1 MNSWRSNIFAWAEL
15 TPKHPVADFDLFV
28 IGGGSGGVACARRA
42 ASHGARVAL
51 VEESRMGGTCVHRGC
66 IPKKFLVYASHFKH
80 DFEDAAGYGWS
91 VGENRFDWPN
101 MVAAKNTEL
110 VRLEGIYRRLLKDS
124 GVTAIDGRGA
134 LLDANSVAIGGEQYS
149 ADTILIATGG
159 WPTLPDLP
167 GIELAITSNEAFD
180 LPQLPKRIVII
191 GGGYIACEFACIF
204 NGLGAETLQ
213 LYRSDMI
220 LRGFDMDVREICC
233 DEMRKCGGDVH
244 LNSNPVKIE
253 KTAVGI
259 ALTTS
264 QGDVLEA
271 DQVMF
276 ATGRAPNTAAIGLQK
291 AGVEVD
297 QKGAVT
303 VDSGSKSN
311 VANIYAVGDCTD
323 RVNLTPVAIHEGRCL
338 AETLYNNNP
347 QIPDHRN
354 IPTAVFTQ
362 PEIGTVGM
370 SEEDARAQCAAGDI
384 YKTRFRPLKHT
395 LTGRDETVFMKLVV
409 DRADA
414 RVVGCH
420 MIGTAAGELSQLLG
434 VAIKAGATK
443 AQFDETVA
451 VHPTSAEEFVTMYTP
466 TTA

>member
-1 MNSWRSNIFAWAEL
+1 M
-15 TPKHPVADFDLFV
+15 ADFDLFV

-42 ASHGARVAL
+42 ASHGARVGL

-66 IPKKFLVYASHFKH
+66 IPKKFLVYASHFRH

-91 VGENRFDWPN
+91 VGESSFDWSAI
-101 MVAAKNTEL
+101 VAAKSTEL
-110 VRLEGIYRRLLKDS
+110 DRLEGIYRRLLKES
-124 GVTAIDGRGA
+124 GVTSFGGRGT
-134 LLDANSVAIGGEQYS
+134 LLDANTVAIGADRYS
-149 ADTILIATGG
+149 ADTVLIATGG
-159 WPTLPDLP
+159 WPSLPDLP
-167 GIELAITSNEAFD
+167 GIDLAITSNEAFD
-180 LPQLPKRIVII
+180 LPQLPKRIVIV
-191 GGGYIACEFACIF
+191 GGGYIASEFACIF
-204 NGLGAETLQ
+204 NGLGAKIVQ

-233 DEMRKCGGDVH
+233 DEMQKTGVDVR
-244 LNSNPVKIE
+244 LNTNAVRLE
-253 KTAVGI
+253 KTAGGI

-264 QGDVLEA
+264 HGDILEV

-276 ATGRAPNTAAIGLQK
+276 ATGRAPNTSGIGLDTV
-291 AGVEVD
+291 GVAFNHN
-297 QKGAVT
+297 GAVT
-303 VDSGSKSN
+303 VNSGSRSN
-311 VANIYAVGDCTD
+311 VENIYAVGDCTD

-347 QIPDHRN
+347 QIPDHRD

-370 SEEDARAQCAAGDI
+370 SEEDARTHCAAVDV

-409 DRADA
+409 DHADD

-420 MIGTAAGELSQLLG
+420 MIGTGAGEMSQLLG

-451 VHPTSAEEFVTMYTP
+451 VHPTSAEEFVTMYEP

>member
-1 MNSWRSNIFAWAEL
+1 
-15 TPKHPVADFDLFV
+15 
-28 IGGGSGGVACARRA
+28 
-42 ASHGARVAL
+42 
-51 VEESRMGGTCVHRGC
+51 
-66 IPKKFLVYASHFKH
+66 
-80 DFEDAAGYGWS
+80 
-91 VGENRFDWPN
+91 
-101 MVAAKNTEL
+101 MVAAKCKEL
-110 VRLEGIYRRLLKDS
+110 DRLEGIYRRLLKES
-124 GVTAIDGRGA
+124 GVTSFDGHGA
-134 LLDANSVAIGGEQYS
+134 LIDANTVEVDGARHS
-149 ADTILIATGG
+149 ADTLLVATGG
-159 WPTLPDLP
+159 WPFIPDLP
-167 GIELAITSNEAFD
+167 GSELAITSNEAFD
-180 LPQLPKRIVII
+180 LPELPERIVIV

-204 NGLGAETLQ
+204 NGLGVEVVQ

-233 DEMRKCGGDVH
+233 EEMRKTGVDVR
-244 LNSNPVKIE
+244 LNENAVKLEKSSN
-253 KTAVGI
+253 GI
-259 ALTTS
+259 VVTTS
-264 QGDVLEA
+264 QGNRLEA

-276 ATGRAPNTAAIGLQK
+276 ATGRAPNTAGIGIEEV
-291 AGVEVD
+291 GVELNH
-297 QKGAVT
+297 KGAVN
-303 VDSGSKSN
+303 VDSGSCSN

-370 SEEDARAQCAAGDI
+370 SEEDARTHCAAVDI

-409 DRADA
+409 DRSND

-420 MIGTAAGELSQLLG
+420 MIGSGAGEMSQLLG

-451 VHPTSAEEFVTMYTP
+451 VHPTSAEELVTMYEP
-466 TTA
+466 VAEHDPGVME

>member
-1 MNSWRSNIFAWAEL
+1 M
-15 TPKHPVADFDLFV
+15 ADFDLFV

-42 ASHGARVAL
+42 ASHGARVGL

-66 IPKKFLVYASHFKH
+66 IPKKFLVYASHFRH

-91 VGENRFDWPN
+91 VGESRFDWPT
-101 MVAAKNTEL
+101 MVAAKSKEL
-110 VRLEGIYRRLLKDS
+110 DRLEGIYRRLLKDS

-134 LLDANSVAIGGEQYS
+134 LLDANTVAIGDDRYS
-149 ADTILIATGG
+149 ADTVLIATGG
-159 WPTLPDLP
+159 WPSLPELP

-180 LPQLPKRIVII
+180 LPQLPERIVII

-204 NGLGAETLQ
+204 NGLGVETVQ

-220 LRGFDMDVREICC
+220 LRGFDMDIREICC
-233 DEMRKCGGDVH
+233 DEMRKSGVDVH
-244 LNSNPVKIE
+244 LKTNAVKLE
-253 KTAVGI
+253 KTTAGI
-259 ALTTS
+259 ALTSS

-276 ATGRAPNTAAIGLQK
+276 ATGRAPNTAGFGLK
-291 AGVEVD
+291 EVGVEVNHN
-297 QKGAVT
+297 GAVT
-303 VDSGSKSN
+303 VDSGSRST
-311 VANIYAVGDCTD
+311 VANLYAVGDCTD

-347 QIPDHRN
+347 QIPDHRD

-370 SEEDARAQCAAGDI
+370 SEEDARTHCAAVDI

-409 DRADA
+409 DRADD

-420 MIGTAAGELSQLLG
+420 MIGTGAGELSQLLG

-451 VHPTSAEEFVTMYTP
+451 VHPTSAEEFVTMYEP
-466 TTA
+466 VTA

>member
-1 MNSWRSNIFAWAEL
+1 M
-15 TPKHPVADFDLFV
+15 ADFDLFV

-42 ASHGARVAL
+42 ASHGARVGL

-66 IPKKFLVYASHFKH
+66 IPKKFLVYASHFRP

-91 VGENRFDWPN
+91 VGESRFDWPT
-101 MVAAKNTEL
+101 MVAAKSKEL
-110 VRLEGIYRRLLKDS
+110 DRLEGIYRRLLKVS

-134 LLDANSVAIGGEQYS
+134 LLDANTVAIGDDRYS
-149 ADTILIATGG
+149 ADTVLIATGG
-159 WPTLPDLP
+159 WPSLPELP

-180 LPQLPKRIVII
+180 LPQLPERIVII

-204 NGLGAETLQ
+204 NGLGVKTAQ

-220 LRGFDMDVREICC
+220 LRGFDMDIREICC
-233 DEMRKCGGDVH
+233 DEMRKSGVDVR
-244 LNSNPVKIE
+244 LKTNAVKLE
-253 KTAVGI
+253 KTTAGI
-259 ALTTS
+259 ALTSS

-276 ATGRAPNTAAIGLQK
+276 ATGRVPNTAGFGLK
-291 AGVEVD
+291 EVGVEVNHN
-297 QKGAVT
+297 GAVT
-303 VDSGSKSN
+303 VDSGSRST
-311 VANIYAVGDCTD
+311 VANLYAVGDCTD

-347 QIPDHRN
+347 QIPDHRD

-370 SEEDARAQCAAGDI
+370 SEEDARTHCAAVDI

-409 DRADA
+409 DRADD

-420 MIGTAAGELSQLLG
+420 MIGTGAGELSQLLG

-451 VHPTSAEEFVTMYTP
+451 VHPTSAEEFVTMYEP
-466 TTA
+466 VTA

>member
-1 MNSWRSNIFAWAEL
+1 M
-15 TPKHPVADFDLFV
+15 ADFDLFV

-42 ASHGARVAL
+42 ASHGARVGL

-66 IPKKFLVYASHFKH
+66 IPKKFLVYASHFRH
-80 DFEDAAGYGWS
+80 DFEDAAGYGWR
-91 VGENRFDWPN
+91 VGESSFDWSAI
-101 MVAAKNTEL
+101 VAAKSTEL
-110 VRLEGIYRRLLKDS
+110 DRLEGIYRRLLKES
-124 GVTAIDGRGA
+124 GVTSFDGRGT
-134 LLDANSVAIGGEQYS
+134 LLDANTVAIGADRYS
-149 ADTILIATGG
+149 ADTVLIATGG
-159 WPTLPDLP
+159 WPSLPDLP
-167 GIELAITSNEAFD
+167 GIDLAITSNEAFD
-180 LPQLPKRIVII
+180 LPQLPKRIVIV
-191 GGGYIACEFACIF
+191 GGGYIASEFACIF
-204 NGLGAETLQ
+204 NGLGAKIVQ

-233 DEMRKCGGDVH
+233 DEMRKTGVDVR
-244 LNSNPVKIE
+244 LNTNAVRLE
-253 KTAVGI
+253 KTAGGI

-264 QGDVLEA
+264 HGDILEV

-276 ATGRAPNTAAIGLQK
+276 ATGRAPNTSGIGLDTV
-291 AGVEVD
+291 GVAFNHN
-297 QKGAVT
+297 GAVT
-303 VDSGSKSN
+303 VNSGSRSN
-311 VANIYAVGDCTD
+311 VENIYAVGDCTD

-347 QIPDHRN
+347 QIPDHRD

-370 SEEDARAQCAAGDI
+370 SEEDARTHCAAVDI

-409 DRADA
+409 DHADD

-420 MIGTAAGELSQLLG
+420 MIGTGAGEMSQLLG

-451 VHPTSAEEFVTMYTP
+451 VHPTSAEEFVTMYEP

>member
-1 MNSWRSNIFAWAEL
+1 MAE
-15 TPKHPVADFDLFV
+15 FDLFV

-42 ASHGARVAL
+42 AGHGARVGL

-66 IPKKFLVYASHFKH
+66 IPKKFLVYASHFRH

-91 VGENRFDWPN
+91 VGESRFDWPT
-101 MVAAKNTEL
+101 MVAAKSKEL
-110 VRLEGIYRRLLKDS
+110 DRLEGIYRRLLKDS
-124 GVTAIDGRGA
+124 SVTAIDGRGA
-134 LLDANSVAIGGEQYS
+134 LLDANTVAIGDDRLS
-149 ADTILIATGG
+149 ADTVLVATGG
-159 WPTLPDLP
+159 WPNLPDIP

-180 LPQLPKRIVII
+180 LPHLPERIVIV
-191 GGGYIACEFACIF
+191 GGGYIACEFAGIF
-204 NGLGAETLQ
+204 NGLGVETIQ

-220 LRGFDMDVREICC
+220 LRGFDMDIREICC
-233 DEMRKCGGDVH
+233 DEMRKSGIDVR
-244 LNSNPVKIE
+244 LNTNAAKLE
-253 KTAVGI
+253 KSAAGI
-259 ALTTS
+259 TVTTS
-264 QGDVLEA
+264 HGDRMEA

-276 ATGRAPNTAAIGLQK
+276 AIGRAPTTAGIGLEA
-291 AGVEVD
+291 AGVVRNHN
-297 QKGAVT
+297 GAVT
-303 VDSGSKSN
+303 VDSGSCSN

-338 AETLYNNNP
+338 AETLYNDNP
-347 QIPDHRN
+347 QVPDHRN

-370 SEEDARAQCAAGDI
+370 SEEDARTHCAAVDI
-384 YKTRFRPLKHT
+384 YKTRFRPLKHS

-409 DRADA
+409 DRADD

-420 MIGTAAGELSQLLG
+420 MIGAAAAELVQLLG

-451 VHPTSAEEFVTMYTP
+451 VHPTSAEEFVTMYDP
-466 TTA
+466 VTA

>member
-1 MNSWRSNIFAWAEL
+1 MS
-15 TPKHPVADFDLFV
+15 DFDLFV
-28 IGGGSGGVACARRA
+28 VGGGSGGVACARRA
-42 ASHGARVAL
+42 AGHGARVGL

-66 IPKKFLVYASHFKH
+66 IPKKFLVYASQFRH

-91 VGENRFDWPN
+91 VGESRFDWPT
-101 MVAAKNTEL
+101 MVAAKSKEL
-110 VRLEGIYRRLLKDS
+110 DRLEGIYRRLLKDS

-134 LLDANSVAIGGEQYS
+134 LLDANTVAIGEDRLS
-149 ADTILIATGG
+149 ADTVLVATGG
-159 WPTLPDLP
+159 WPNLPDIP

-180 LPQLPKRIVII
+180 LPRLPERIVII

-204 NGLGAETLQ
+204 NGLGVETLQ

-220 LRGFDMDVREICC
+220 LRGFDMDIREICC
-233 DEMRKCGGDVH
+233 DEMHKSGIDVR
-244 LNSNPVKIE
+244 LNTNAVKLE
-253 KTAVGI
+253 KSAAGI
-259 ALTTS
+259 AVTTS
-264 QGDVLEA
+264 HGDRLEA

-276 ATGRAPNTAAIGLQK
+276 ATGRAPSTADIGLDA
-291 AGVEVD
+291 AGVVRNHN
-297 QKGAVT
+297 GAVT
-303 VDSGSKSN
+303 VDSGSCSN

-338 AETLYNNNP
+338 AETLYNDNP
-347 QIPDHRN
+347 QAPDHRN

-370 SEEDARAQCAAGDI
+370 SEEDARTHCAAVDI

-409 DRADA
+409 DRADD

-420 MIGTAAGELSQLLG
+420 MIGAAAAELAQLLG

-451 VHPTSAEEFVTMYTP
+451 VHPTSAEEFVTMYEP
-466 TTA
+466 VTA

>member
-1 MNSWRSNIFAWAEL
+1 MSSWRSNIFAWAEL

-91 VGENRFDWPN
+91 VGESRFDWPT

-110 VRLEGIYRRLLKDS
+110 ARLEGIYRRLLKDS
-124 GVTAIDGRGA
+124 GVSAIDGRGA
-134 LLDANSVAIGGEQYS
+134 FLDANSVIIDGEQYS

-180 LPQLPKRIVII
+180 LPQFPKRIVIV

-213 LYRSDMI
+213 IYRSDMI

-233 DEMRKCGGDVH
+233 DEMRKSGVDVH
-244 LNSNPVKIE
+244 LNSTPVKIE

-291 AGVEVD
+291 AGVKVN

-303 VDSGSKSN
+303 VDSGSQSN

-347 QIPDHRN
+347 QIPDHCN

-370 SEEDARAQCAAGDI
+370 SEEDARAHYAAIDV

-409 DRADA
+409 DHADD
-414 RVVGCH
+414 RVLGCH

-443 AQFDETVA
+443 AQFDETIA